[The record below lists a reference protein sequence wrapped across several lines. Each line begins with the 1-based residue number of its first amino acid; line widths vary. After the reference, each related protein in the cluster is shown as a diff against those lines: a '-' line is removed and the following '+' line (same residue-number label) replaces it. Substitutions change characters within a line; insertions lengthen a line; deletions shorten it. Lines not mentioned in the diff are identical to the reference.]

1 MLTDKKISSNCEDIN
16 FCFMLFLDIYEFIL
30 CATMFNF
37 IVSINI
43 ESAADLSDAVQLF
56 DCITLLWAL
65 LLLRFW

>member
-37 IVSINI
+37 IVSILLN
-43 ESAADLSDAVQLF
+43 LQLLF
-56 DCITLLWAL
+56 GMSVCGSQVYCFI
-65 LLLRFW
+65 